1 MRKKIERY
9 IGDNGLLKERARVV
23 VGLSGGPDSV
33 CLLRV
38 LKALGY
44 EVIAVHCNFHLRGEE
59 SMRDEA
65 FATNLCEELGVE
77 CVKADFDT
85 EAWANEHKVSIEM
98 AARELRYDLFR
109 KVKEEKGCEAIAV
122 GHHQGDNVET
132 LMLNLVRGTGIQ
144 GACAIQ
150 PKNGDIVRP
159 LLCVTRE
166 EIESYLKD
174 NGQGYVIDHT
184 NQEDEYSRNKI
195 RLNVMPILEEINQ
208 GAAHNI
214 ATSIENLNEVRK
226 VYAHAMK
233 AALAECCKQE
243 ADGGLRI
250 NIKKL
255 AEQVS
260 PLSVLHE
267 ALSPIGFN
275 REQMKGMMNALN
287 ENGKMFSTGD
297 GRRALID
304 RDEIIV
310 EGNYKEEANTV
321 LHECL
326 DMREISIDELELK
339 KNPIYAYLDADKV
352 KGELSVRHP
361 KEGDSFAP
369 FGMGGKR
376 KLVSDYLTDQKLN
389 RFEKEKQLLLC
400 DGEEIAWVVGR
411 RSSELYRVDSSTKRV
426 ILCQAKQRRS

>member
-9 IGDNGLLKERARVV
+9 IADNKLLKERARVV

-38 LKALGY
+38 LKALGH

-159 LLCVTRE
+159 LLCVTRD

-174 NGQGYVIDHT
+174 KGQGYVTDHT
-184 NQEDEYSRNKI
+184 NQEDKYSRNKI
-195 RLNVMPILEEINQ
+195 RLNVMPVLEEINQ

-233 AALAECCKQE
+233 VALAECCKQE
-243 ADGGLRI
+243 QDGGLRI
-250 NIKKL
+250 DIKKL
-255 AEQVS
+255 AKQIS

-275 REQMKGMMNALN
+275 REQMKGILRAMGESGKVFKNAN
-287 ENGKMFSTGD
+287 
-297 GRRALID
+297 GRRLVID
-304 RDEIIV
+304 RNEMIV
-310 EGNYKEEANTV
+310 EGEASMSDAEMPKIEMRV
-321 LHECL
+321 VGIEDL
-326 DMREISIDELELK
+326 DMER
-339 KNPIYAYLDADKV
+339 NPNFAYLDAEKV
-352 KGELSVRHP
+352 KGELKVRCP
-361 KEGDSFAP
+361 REGDSFAP
-369 FGMGGKR
+369 FGMGGRR
-376 KLVSDYLTDQKLN
+376 KLVSDYLTDQKLS
-389 RFEKEKQLLLC
+389 RLEKEKQPLLC
-400 DGEEIAWVVGR
+400 DGDEIAWVVGR
-411 RSSELYRVDSSTKRV
+411 RSSELYRVDERTRRV
-426 ILCQAKQRRS
+426 ILCRV